1 MEQEEEQEQQ
11 VNGEMEDEA
20 QDDMKET
27 KEEVLSPAKR
37 KDDED
42 QLANGISRINLSELS
57 MLNRT
62 E

>member
-1 MEQEEEQEQQ
+1 M
-11 VNGEMEDEA
+11 
-20 QDDMKET
+20 
-27 KEEVLSPAKR
+27 LPRR

-62 E
+62 EAEKEEEVVDEDEEKKMNEH

>member
-1 MEQEEEQEQQ
+1 M
-11 VNGEMEDEA
+11 
-20 QDDMKET
+20 
-27 KEEVLSPAKR
+27 LPRR

-62 E
+62 EAEKEEEGVDEDDEKKMNEH

>member
-1 MEQEEEQEQQ
+1 MEKD
-11 VNGEMEDEA
+11 V
-20 QDDMKET
+20 
-27 KEEVLSPAKR
+27 VPRR

-62 E
+62 EAEEEGEEDEKKMNEH

>member
-1 MEQEEEQEQQ
+1 M
-11 VNGEMEDEA
+11 
-20 QDDMKET
+20 
-27 KEEVLSPAKR
+27 LPRR

-62 E
+62 AADKEEEVVDEDDEKKMNEH

>member
-1 MEQEEEQEQQ
+1 M
-11 VNGEMEDEA
+11 
-20 QDDMKET
+20 
-27 KEEVLSPAKR
+27 LPRR

-62 E
+62 EAEEEEVVDEDEEKKMNEH

>member
-1 MEQEEEQEQQ
+1 ME
-11 VNGEMEDEA
+11 
-20 QDDMKET
+20 KE
-27 KEEVLSPAKR
+27 VVPRR

-62 E
+62 EAEEEGEEDEKKMNEH